1 MLENKNLLLAV
12 VLSVAILFAFHFLS
26 QTLYPPA
33 PPPPAATNEAPVTA
47 GGTAGAIPPSAGS
60 HTSQPTPAAGSASS
74 GGIVPGVP
82 GSAGTSGAVPG
93 TASGTS
99 TVPPQTAG
107 KSRSQIIADV
117 PRIRIN
123 TPSLHGSIALV
134 GGRIDDVTLAN
145 YRETLDPDSPEIV
158 LFSPPGTSDPYFAE
172 TGWVAGGGAVNVP
185 GPTTRW
191 TADADTLTPSQPV
204 TLTWDNGEGLIFRRT
219 FAVDEHYMFTV
230 RQSVESRRPDAVS
243 LVPYSLVSRWGTPP
257 TSGYFILF
265 EGPLG
270 VFNGTLREVKYK
282 DLQEEGIITEKTTGG
297 WIGFSDKYWMSTLIP
312 DQQQPV
318 TARFVFQRAHDT
330 NQYQVDYVAPEQ
342 QLQPGGTIEQQ
353 SRLFAGAKVVTLID
367 HYAEKYGIKRFD
379 LAIDWGWFYFL
390 TRPMFYALNF
400 LHGLVGN
407 FGIAIMLLTV
417 GIKLLFF
424 PLANKSYRAMSQ
436 MRKLQPEML
445 KLKERFGDDRQRLNQ
460 EMMAL
465 YKREK
470 VNPASGCLP
479 IVIQIPV
486 FFSLYKVLFVTIE
499 MRHAP
504 FFGWI
509 HDLSAPDPTTIFNLF
524 GLIPWTPPQFLMI
537 GAWPLIMGVTMWLQ
551 QRLNPQPP
559 DPVQAKLFMIL
570 PVVFTFM
577 LAHFPAGL
585 VIYWTWNNIL
595 SIIQQWVIM
604 RRMGVKV

>member
-12 VLSVAILFAFHFLS
+12 VLSVAILFAFHFLG
-26 QTLYPPA
+26 QTLNPPA
-33 PPPPAATNEAPVTA
+33 SKPALTTEAPATAAGATPSAQPAPA
-47 GGTAGAIPPSAGS
+47 GGTAPGS
-60 HTSQPTPAAGSASS
+60 
-74 GGIVPGVP
+74 GIVPSVP
-82 GSAGTSGAVPG
+82 GDGAAPGAVPG
-93 TASGTS
+93 AVPGAAPATGSL
-99 TVPPQTAG
+99 PPQAG
-107 KSRSQIIADV
+107 LGQTRQQVLGQV
-117 PRIRIN
+117 PRVRID
-123 TPSLHGSIALV
+123 TPRLHGSIALV
-134 GGRIDDVTLAN
+134 GGRIDDVTLAS

-158 LFSPPGTSDPYFAE
+158 LFSPPGTAEPYFAE
-172 TGWVAGGGAVNVP
+172 TGWVAAGGAMAVP
-185 GPTTRW
+185 GPTTVW
-191 TADADTLTPSQPV
+191 TADGNTLSPTQPV
-204 TLTWDNGEGLIFRRT
+204 TLSWDNGEGLTFRRT
-219 FAVDEHYMFTV
+219 FAVDENYMFTV
-230 RQSVESRRPDAVS
+230 RQSVESRRSDAVT
-243 LVPYSLVSRWGTPP
+243 LLPYSLVSRWGTPP

-270 VFNGTLREVKYK
+270 VFDGTLNEVKYK
-282 DLQEEGIITEKTTGG
+282 DLQEKGVITEKTTGG
-297 WIGFSDKYWMSTLIP
+297 WIGISDKYWLSALVP
-312 DQQQPV
+312 NQEQPI
-318 TARFVFQRAHDT
+318 TARFVFQRVHDV
-330 NQYQVDYVAPEQ
+330 NQYQVDYVAPA
-342 QLQPGGTIEQQ
+342 QLLEPGGKIEQE

-367 HYAEKYGIKRFD
+367 KYEEQYNIKRFD

-407 FGIAIMLLTV
+407 FGIAILLLTV

-445 KLKERFGDDRQRLNQ
+445 KLKERFGDDRARMNQ

-479 IVIQIPV
+479 ILIQIPV

-509 HDLSAPDPTTIFNLF
+509 QDLSAPDPTTVFNLF
-524 GLIPWTPPQFLMI
+524 GLIPWDPPQFLMI
-537 GAWPLIMGVTMWLQ
+537 GAWPLIMGVTMWMQ
-551 QRLNPQPP
+551 QKLNPQPP

-570 PVVFTFM
+570 PLVFTFM
-577 LAHFPAGL
+577 LAQFPAGL

-604 RRMGVKV
+604 KRMGVKI